1 MHVSRNAILVIS
13 TWVLASPFALL
24 PQEGR
29 GSQLT
34 GETVPLCQPS
44 NHANPIFLAELY
56 RDEVKN
62 FKAQPEHKQRES
74 SLVLDKTITET
85 LGGGEV
91 HTYELSLKA
100 NQFVRMAVTQH
111 HIDTAQFLFGPD
123 GEELAESD
131 SLSGYEG
138 TEEISWVAAVPGTY
152 KLEVRCP
159 DKFSSPGTYSLRM
172 EELRASRPND
182 HTRVRAERLWMD
194 SLKLYSK
201 QTKESFNAV
210 AGNLKELIPLWQE
223 LGDPAGEA
231 DALEMRASVE
241 SQNGAFETALV
252 DFRHVVE
259 LRHQLGD
266 SYGEISAL
274 HSVAMC
280 HVGSHQFSN
289 ALEDLQRAL
298 TISTDLGDQAQLWG
312 EMGSVQQELG
322 QTDEEKKTYDRALQL
337 YQRSEQHTEAIAPL
351 LKISESLLAEKK
363 YSLSDQFAQKALDIA
378 KKFRDRPNEGRSDLL
393 LARIAE
399 SRRNYDYAQS
409 LYAAAARILL
419 DSADERGRAQAL
431 AGYGQVCAT
440 LGDDNC
446 AAYWLSQAIKIHEAT
461 KDYGSLLS
469 SGTTLAE
476 VLNKKGQEQAALK
489 ALGGLLKVAD
499 ILQDKPDQAR
509 ILNAMGVSET
519 HLHQHEQALDSYQRA
534 LALRKETRDRNGEA
548 STLSDL
554 GDLYSEMG
562 QLEQAHE
569 TFRTA
574 LQIFAEEKN
583 LAGAAVLRQRW
594 AGVYRKQKDYPKAA
608 ENLYLSIET
617 YDNLRS
623 TVGSDTNRM
632 SFTAGLVSA
641 PREMASLLAEID
653 SAGKYSVPPK
663 LREKGDDLASVAFYF
678 ADRTKA
684 RGLADIMAGD
694 ISGTRV
700 EVTSRIAVTA
710 KNVPLHE
717 HEILVEYL
725 VQPEETLM
733 WMIPQSGAAARM
745 LKVPIGRDQLQS
757 LIDQA
762 RPRPFVGRGVKVET
776 ESVGPK
782 GASGPN
788 LKVLEQLYNLLLSP
802 ALKETPSGTSVLVV
816 PDGPLLLLPF
826 EMWGHDTPAGWK
838 WADSDFVFRYYY
850 SAVMLAMLRE
860 AEMGGSPV
868 GIVRKPKPN
877 LQPKLLAFGDPDYS
891 NSRETASPD
900 RGQTR
905 SAFEQAGYKI
915 PPLPGTRVE
924 VRDIGK
930 VFGLASD
937 SPDLRLASAATKSAL
952 KRLDKSGELGQ
963 YKYLHFATHGILAD
977 DVPAVGQPALIL
989 AGDSDSDGFLTMKE
1003 IQDLRVNAD
1012 LVVLSACQ
1020 TGLGKQITGEG
1031 AMGMARAFMVAGA
1044 SSVVVSLWSVADEST
1059 AMLMQQFYT
1068 HLVKEHRGKGEAL
1081 QLARE
1086 ELRKQYPDPYFWAP
1100 FVLIGEDSA
1109 LKPAPVSRAPN
1120 SASKAAEAHDVSLN
1134 QEEGKTSQNLNGQRS
1149 PTAAAQPE
1157 QSSPVGN
1164 PGTSSVQRFLAVHFA
1179 LSSTM
1184 NWATDNCT
1192 GLMTLENRVLRYR
1205 AVKGTHPLHSFD
1217 IPLASIKEV
1226 KKNSFM
1232 GSAFQAFHVR
1242 LKTGE
1247 NYDFALLDNTGQRLQ
1262 SPATFL
1268 DAIHAAIAQTP

>member
-1 MHVSRNAILVIS
+1 MHVRRNAVLVIS
-13 TWVLASPFALL
+13 TWLLASPFALL
-24 PQEGR
+24 PLEGKQ
-29 GSQLT
+29 SQLT
-34 GETVPLCQPS
+34 GGTVQLYQRG
-44 NHANPIFLAELY
+44 NHANPILLAALD
-56 RDEVKN
+56 RDEGKN
-62 FKAQPEHKQRES
+62 AKPESEHEQRKR
-74 SLVLDKTITET
+74 LLATDKTVTET
-85 LGGGEV
+85 MGGGEV
-91 HTYELSLKA
+91 HTYELSLRA

-111 HIDTAQFLFGPD
+111 HIDTTQFLFGPD
-123 GEELAESD
+123 GAELAESD

-138 TEEISWVAAVPGTY
+138 IEEISWVAQVPGIY

-159 DKFSSPGTYSLRM
+159 DQFSSPGTYSLRI
-172 EELRASRPND
+172 EELRASRSSD

-194 SLKLYSK
+194 SLKLYAK
-201 QTKESFNAV
+201 QTKESFSAA
-210 AGNLKELIPLWQE
+210 AGNLKELISLWQE
-223 LGDPAGEA
+223 LGDFAGQANTLEMKA
-231 DALEMRASVE
+231 LLESQSDALE
-241 SQNGAFETALV
+241 TALG
-252 DFRHVVE
+252 DLRRVVE

-266 SYGEISAL
+266 SHGEAAAL
-274 HSVAMC
+274 DLMAGC
-280 HVGSHQFSN
+280 HVRSHQLSN

-298 TISTDLGDQAQLWG
+298 TISTGLGDQAQLLG
-312 EMGSVQQELG
+312 EMGGVQGALG
-322 QTDEEKKTYDRALQL
+322 QTDEGNKTYDRALQL
-337 YQRSEQHTEAIAPL
+337 YQRAEPRTEDIAPL
-351 LKISESLLAEKK
+351 LKISESLLPEKK
-363 YSLSDQFAQKALDIA
+363 YSLSNQFAQKALDIA
-378 KKFRDRPNEGRSDLL
+378 RKFHDQPDEGRSDLL

-399 SRRNYDYAQS
+399 SARSYDYAQS
-409 LYAAAARILL
+409 LYASAARILL
-419 DSADERGRAQAL
+419 DSADERARAQAL

-446 AAYWLSQAIKIHEAT
+446 AAYWLSQAIKIQEAT

-476 VLNKKGQEQAALK
+476 VLNKKGQDQAALK
-489 ALGGLLKVAD
+489 ALDPLLKAAD

-534 LALRKETRDRNGEA
+534 LALRKEIHDRNGEA

-554 GDLYSEMG
+554 GALYSEMG

-583 LAGAAVLRQRW
+583 AAGAAVLRQRW
-594 AGVYRKQKDYPKAA
+594 ADVYRKQKNYPKAA

-623 TVGSDTNRM
+623 TVGSDSNRM

-641 PREMASLLAEID
+641 PREMASLMAEID
-653 SAGKYSVPPK
+653 SAGTYSVPPK
-663 LREKGDDLASVAFYF
+663 LRDKGDDLASVAFYF
-678 ADRTKA
+678 ADRTRG

-717 HEILVEYL
+717 REILVEYL
-725 VQPEETLM
+725 VQPEQTLM
-733 WMIPQSGAAARM
+733 WIIPHSGAAARM
-745 LKVPIGRDQLQS
+745 VKIPLGRDQLQT

-762 RPRPFVGRGVKVET
+762 RPRPFAGRGVNVET
-776 ESVGPK
+776 E
-782 GASGPN
+782 ASGPKRVSGPN
-788 LKVLEQLYNLLLSP
+788 FKVLEQLYNLLLSP
-802 ALKETPSGTSVLVV
+802 ALKDAPSGTNVLVV

-838 WADSDFVFRYYY
+838 WAESNFVFRYYY

-860 AEMGGSPV
+860 EEMGGSPV

-877 LQPKLLAFGDPDYS
+877 LGPKLLAFGDPDYS
-891 NSRETASPD
+891 NSREAASPD

-915 PPLPGTRVE
+915 PPLPGTRIE
-924 VRDIGK
+924 VTDIGK
-930 VFGLASD
+930 VFGLTTD
-937 SPDLRLASAATKSAL
+937 SPNLKLASAATKSAL

-989 AGDSDSDGFLTMKE
+989 AGDSESDGFLTMKE
-1003 IQDLRVNAD
+1003 IQGLRVNAD

-1020 TGLGKQITGEG
+1020 TGLGKQMTGEG
-1031 AMGMARAFMVAGA
+1031 VMGMARAFMVAGA

-1059 AMLMQQFYT
+1059 AMLMQHFYA
-1068 HLVKEHRGKGEAL
+1068 HLVQEHRGKGEAL

-1086 ELRKQYPDPYFWAP
+1086 ELRERYPDPYFWAP
-1100 FVLIGEDSA
+1100 FVLIGEDSVM
-1109 LKPAPVSRAPN
+1109 KPAPASRAAN
-1120 SASKAAEAHDVSLN
+1120 SASQAAEANDVALR
-1134 QEEGKTSQNLNGQRS
+1134 QEDGKSSQNLSGQSS
-1149 PTAAAQPE
+1149 PSAVAQPGE
-1157 QSSPVGN
+1157 SSPVGN
-1164 PGTSSVQRFLAVHFA
+1164 PGTSSVQRFLVVHFA

-1192 GLMTLENRVLRYR
+1192 GLLTLEKGVLRYR

-1232 GSAFQAFHVR
+1232 GSALQAFHVR

-1262 SPATFL
+1262 SPATL
-1268 DAIHAAIAQTP
+1268 VDAIHAAIAQTP